1 MKESNS
7 IDIKKERI
15 RLSRIGVLN
24 SHLSSDPMASEKE
37 AALAAVPS
45 DSPTMYCIYFYYFHA
60 VNIIQIQIQIQYY
73 SDFFFLTFLF
83 RFWCKGIDLL
93 LLGHFSKLNK

>member
-7 IDIKKERI
+7 IDKKKERI

-45 DSPTMYCIYFYYFHA
+45 DSPTMYSIFFSF
-60 VNIIQIQIQIQYY
+60 IIIVII
-73 SDFFFLTFLF
+73 FLP
-83 RFWCKGIDLL
+83 
-93 LLGHFSKLNK
+93 

>member
-45 DSPTMYCIYFYYFHA
+45 DSPTMYCIYSYCFPA
-60 VNIIQIQIQIQYY
+60 VNIIQIQYC

>member
-37 AALAAVPS
+37 AAPAAVPS
-45 DSPTMYCIYFYYFHA
+45 DSPTT
-60 VNIIQIQIQIQYY
+60 Y
-73 SDFFFLTFLF
+73 SRRQLIKKPYHLFFFECPVKTVFCLVVLA
-83 RFWCKGIDLL
+83 
-93 LLGHFSKLNK
+93 S

>member
-7 IDIKKERI
+7 IDKKKERI

-37 AALAAVPS
+37 AAPAAVPS
-45 DSPTMYCIYFYYFHA
+45 DSPTT
-60 VNIIQIQIQIQYY
+60 Y
-73 SDFFFLTFLF
+73 SRRQLIKKPYHLFFFECPVKTVFCLVVLA
-83 RFWCKGIDLL
+83 
-93 LLGHFSKLNK
+93 S